1 MIDQFKMMD
10 LHSYAGL
17 ESLEGLEGPYMML
30 SMGILE
36 YSNSWMVDN
45 GKSKHKMDDTLWVN

>member
-17 ESLEGLEGPYMML
+17 ESLEGLEGPYIYDAFHGNT
-30 SMGILE
+30 GILQ
-36 YSNSWMVDN
+36 
-45 GKSKHKMDDTLWVN
+45 